1 MDWSGL
7 SLRFKALLPVILLP
21 LILGVALGLRL
32 YGLDWDQGYGF
43 HPDERSIYMR
53 ADCMFRV
60 LAEVPGYEGYGCFRD
75 NPEMDPGVPGIG
87 TFLDAEKSPL
97 NPHWFPLGSIIIY
110 LLVGLRSVLEPFT
123 SLDSLMDMAY
133 MGRTI
138 AALADVGSV
147 FMVYLLGK
155 RAYDRR
161 VGLLAAALVALAVIH
176 VQISHFYRPEP
187 LLVFFLLAAFWSML
201 RVIERR
207 RLRDSAMLGLFVGL
221 AFATKVS
228 ILPLFLPLV
237 LAYGFRL
244 FTTSEGRLQMPTYEE
259 SGRAAAHALLGGGIA
274 AAVFLVLNPYSIL
287 DFGNFIG
294 WLTAEANIARNA
306 GSVPYTVQYID
317 STPFLYELRQ
327 SSLWGMGLPL
337 GIAAWG
343 GLLFTI
349 LINILGVVK
358 KRPARR
364 AELLILAWV
373 VPNLILVSAFEVKFL
388 RYIFPVTPFLIL
400 MGSAM
405 LFWALDRARIFSGP
419 GSGSHLTDN
428 DETPSPMAGEGR
440 DGEIPRLSPAQRSKS
455 FLNPMG
461 IARYAP
467 QVAIGIIAFVVA
479 STAFY
484 AIAFERVYA
493 QTHPGIQVSRW
504 INDNVPQGSTIITD
518 NHWDEGI
525 PDIYDYKVAQI
536 PIYEGDTNEKMDSM
550 AKLLSKGDY
559 LVFYSNRTYGSVG
572 RVPERYP
579 LSARYYRLLFSGKLG
594 YRLERSFTA
603 YPKFLGVAFVDDTFT
618 RAGVPEPDALP
629 DTPMDAKPA
638 ALSLDLGYADNDVI
652 TYDHPKTL
660 LFKNVEGM
668 SSLRLYHILTAPLT
682 AQPMQEESSDR
693 GLMLSAEDKAIQRE
707 GGTWSRIIKVDS
719 WTNRVPVLAWLL
731 LVEVIYLAALPLA
744 TFLFRPLPDRGIVLA
759 RILGVLGVGYVAW
772 MLASLGWM
780 DFSRTS
786 VLVGILTM
794 ALLSTLVLAFRWR
807 EFKESIKENW
817 RLLAI
822 GEALFLVAF
831 LAFVAIRA
839 ANPDLWH
846 PFRGGEK
853 PMDFAYLNAVLRS
866 TTMPPYDPWFSGG
879 YLNYYYWGQFVVA
892 MLIKA
897 TGIVPSVAY
906 NLAVPLLFALTLTGA
921 YSIVYNVTSG
931 LSRAGQGPSDNPS
944 LLKGQ
949 ASPAPSSTSEEGQSG
964 GHHPHPNLPPS
975 RGKGLGILPWSSVVS
990 LHYPSG
996 GLWRWGRWALFKIFG
1011 GIAWGPVVAGLLAGL
1026 FVAVMGNLGALAQ
1039 LARGAWNSTVGDDTF
1054 PRFDFWASSRMI
1066 PPLEEVAPSALRFW
1080 LPDRT
1085 PSTPDIS
1092 HHITEFPFFTFLF
1105 ADLHAHMIAIPF
1117 TLLAIGLAF
1126 SLLVGLRTYCT
1137 PKDAA
1142 DASPLFPTPCTL
1154 KGTVDASPF
1163 RMRYLERFNLIPP
1176 ILINAV
1182 RRLGWPVL
1190 TTIALSVAVGALW
1203 AINSWDYPAYLVLAI
1218 MIIGAGVYLMRRNPL
1233 ARIGIFSFWAAWI
1246 VLLSIL
1252 AFLPFRLDYHPFPTG
1267 LDVSKWQTPI
1277 QSYLGVHSLFI
1288 FLLLTFLMYMIYL
1301 KFLSGGR
1308 MGRLKNLPGFLV
1320 RRPSAFRG
1328 APTASRRG
1336 IRVIRWSKL
1345 GTGLLWVIGAAI
1357 VIYMGVAGY
1366 WTAAMLALALALTLR
1381 VAKGVIIRGWAGRS
1395 EGAAYALLPIGMVIM
1410 ALLIGIGV
1418 EFVRSESDIG
1428 RMNTQFKYYLA
1439 AWVLLGMA
1447 SACILWYLGSRG
1459 AFSLKFRPNL
1469 RRIPRFNLISL
1480 VRGWW
1485 LLALALLLAAGFIYP
1500 ILGTR
1505 ARLADRFNTQD
1516 TPLTLDGAEFML
1528 RAVHSEEDRPIE
1540 LRWDYDAIRWL
1551 QDNVEGSP
1559 VVLEAHRDQY
1569 HWSARIANYTG
1580 LPTVLGWHWHQRQ
1593 QRAKYD
1599 YVIWERGADV
1609 NEMYS
1614 TPSINQALELLRRY
1628 EVEYVVVGQLER
1640 AYYPEDGL
1648 RKFDTMTRQGLAK
1661 VVYQNDGVRIYQGLW
1676 YN

>member
-1 MDWSGL
+1 MDWSWL

-75 NPEMDPGVPGIG
+75 NPEMVPGVPGVG
-87 TFLDAEKSPL
+87 TFLDADKSPL

-110 LLVGLRSVLEPFT
+110 LLVGLRSLLEPFT
-123 SLDSLMDMAY
+123 NLDSLMDMAY

-138 AALADVGSV
+138 AALADAGSV
-147 FMVYLLGK
+147 FMVYLLGR

-207 RLRDSAMLGLFVGL
+207 RLRDSALLGLFVGL

-244 FTTSEGRLQMPTYEE
+244 FSTPEGRLQMPTYEE
-259 SGRAAAHALLGGGIA
+259 GGRALAHALLGGGIA
-274 AAVFLVLNPYSIL
+274 AVVFLVLNPYSVL

-294 WLTAEANIARNA
+294 WITAEANIARNA

-343 GLLFTI
+343 GLLFAI
-349 LINILGVVK
+349 IVSILGVVK

-364 AELLILAWV
+364 AELLILGWV
-373 VPNLILVSAFEVKFL
+373 IPNLILISAFEVKFL
-388 RYIFPVTPFLIL
+388 RYIFPVIPFLIL

-405 LFWALDRARIFSGP
+405 LFRALDGA
-419 GSGSHLTDN
+419 
-428 DETPSPMAGEGR
+428 
-440 DGEIPRLSPAQRSKS
+440 KS
-455 FLNPMG
+455 FPDPRG

-467 QVAIGIIAFVVA
+467 HVVIGIIAFVVA

-493 QTHPGIQVSRW
+493 QTHPGLQVSRW
-504 INDNVPQGSTIITD
+504 INDNVPQGSIIITD

-525 PDIYDYKVAQI
+525 PDIYDYKVEQI

-594 YRLERSFTA
+594 YRLERSFAA

-638 ALSLDLGYADNDVI
+638 TLSLDLGYADNDVI

-668 SSLRLYHILTAPLT
+668 SSLRLYHILTAPLA
-682 AQPMQEESSDR
+682 AQPVQEESSDQ
-693 GLMLSAEDKAIQRE
+693 GLMLSGEDKAIQRE
-707 GGTWSRIIKVDS
+707 GGTWSEIIKVDS

-772 MLASLGWM
+772 MLTGLGWM

-807 EFKESIKENW
+807 EFKDTIKEKW

-822 GEALFLVAF
+822 GEALFLIAF

-846 PFRGGEK
+846 PFRGGER

-921 YSIVYNVTSG
+921 YSIVYNITSG

-975 RGKGLGILPWSSVVS
+975 RGKGLGLLPWSSVVS

-996 GLWRWGRWALFKIFG
+996 GLWHWGRWALFKIFG

-1080 LPDRT
+1080 LPEMAS
-1085 PSTPDIS
+1085 PSPDVS

-1126 SLLVGLRTYCT
+1126 SLLVGLRTSSSPFHAQGT
-1137 PKDAA
+1137 PKVAA
-1142 DASPLFPTPCTL
+1142 DASP
-1154 KGTVDASPF
+1154 F
-1163 RMRYLERFNLIPP
+1163 RARYLGRFNRIPPILVLIPL

-1182 RRLGWPVL
+1182 RALAWPVI

-1218 MIIGAGVYLMRRNPL
+1218 MIMGAGVYLMGRDRL
-1233 ARIGIFSFWAAWI
+1233 MRIGIFTFWAAGTA
-1246 VLLSIL
+1246 LLSFI
-1252 AFLPFRLDYHPFPTG
+1252 AFLPFRLDYHPFPSG

-1277 QSYLGVHSLFI
+1277 QSYLGVHGLFL
-1288 FLLLTFLMYMIYL
+1288 FLLLTLLIYMIYPTL
-1301 KFLSGGR
+1301 LSRGWV
-1308 MGRLKNLPGFLV
+1308 GRLKNILGFLT
-1320 RRPSAFRG
+1320 RRPAAFPG
-1328 APTASRRG
+1328 TPTATRSG

-1345 GTGLLWVIGAAI
+1345 GTGLLWVIGAA
-1357 VIYMGVAGY
+1357 VIIYLGVAGY
-1366 WTAAMLALALALTLR
+1366 WTAAMLTLALALTLQ

-1395 EGAAYALLPIGMVIM
+1395 EGAAYALLPIGMIIM

-1428 RMNTQFKYYLA
+1428 RMNTQFKYYLT

-1459 AFSLKFRPNL
+1459 AFSLRLRPFRVFVA
-1469 RRIPRFNLISL
+1469 RS
-1480 VRGWW
+1480 GW
-1485 LLALALLLAAGFIYP
+1485 LLALVILLAAGFIYP

-1516 TPLTLDGAEFML
+1516 MPLSLDGADFML

-1551 QDNVEGSP
+1551 QDNVKGSP

-1599 YVIWERGADV
+1599 YVVWERGDDV

-1614 TPSINQALELLRRY
+1614 NPSINQALELLRRY

-1661 VVYQNDGVRIYQGLW
+1661 VVYQNDGVRIYRGLW